1 MSSLWHGWCKPV
13 EFENG
18 VAAGL
23 IGRESHFRCSTG
35 TPAQG
40 LARFGSMREIRRDYL
55 GTGILIRWSSLAC
68 SGIPPCTPAVPAT
81 TQLGA

>member
-1 MSSLWHGWCKPV
+1 MSSLWHGCCKPV

-40 LARFGSMREIRRDYL
+40 LARFGSMRKIRRDYL

-81 TQLGA
+81 TQ